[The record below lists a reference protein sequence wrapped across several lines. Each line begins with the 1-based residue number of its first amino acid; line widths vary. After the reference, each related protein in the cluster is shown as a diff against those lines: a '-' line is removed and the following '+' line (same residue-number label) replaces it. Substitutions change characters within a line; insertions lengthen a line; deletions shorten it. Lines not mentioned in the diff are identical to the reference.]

1 MKKVTKVISTTLAY
15 LMLMAPI
22 AAQQNQ
28 LDACTQATM
37 DAKNDTNAALWFG
50 AGCLLNFWGL
60 GAAYIIEP
68 SPSAMKLMGKD
79 AEYVAIYTDCYKNA
93 GQRIQTS
100 KALTGCLV
108 STGCMVIYY
117 VVLIAAVASVD
128 DAY

>member
-1 MKKVTKVISTTLAY
+1 MKKVTKVISITIAY

-22 AAQQNQ
+22 AAQQSQ

-37 DAKNDTNAALWFG
+37 DAKNDTPGALWFG

-79 AEYVAIYTDCYKNA
+79 AEYVAIYTDCYKDA
-93 GQRIQTS
+93 GKSIQTS

-108 STGCMVIYY
+108 SAGVWVVYY
-117 VVLIAAVASVD
+117 VVLIAAITSID
-128 DAY
+128 DA

>member
-22 AAQQNQ
+22 AAQQYQ

-37 DAKNDTNAALWFG
+37 DAKNDTQGALWFG
-50 AGCLLNFWGL
+50 AGCLFGLLGL
-60 GAAYIIEP
+60 GAAYVIEP

-79 AEYVAIYTDCYKNA
+79 AEYVAIYTDCYKDA
-93 GQRIQTS
+93 GKGIQTS

-108 STGCMVIYY
+108 SAGVWVIYY
-117 VVLIAAVASVD
+117 AVLIAAVASID